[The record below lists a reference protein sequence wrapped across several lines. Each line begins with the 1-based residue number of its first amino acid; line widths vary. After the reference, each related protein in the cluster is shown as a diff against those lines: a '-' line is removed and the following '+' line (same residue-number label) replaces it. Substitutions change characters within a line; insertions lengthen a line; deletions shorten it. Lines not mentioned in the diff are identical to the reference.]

1 MGQVESSV
9 AGAVDQGEPL
19 FPASQPD
26 SHAAASTTSSME
38 SLIAGS
44 YLYFPLSIYYIIKVF
59 LCDSWHTSTKQ
70 LWISRVSLNS
80 LGIELMLHQIS
91 FVCKGFESCFFS

>member
-38 SLIAGS
+38 SLIAGR
-44 YLYFPLSIYYIIKVF
+44 YLYFPLSLYIILLKSFFVIPDTLPPSNYGLHAF
-59 LCDSWHTSTKQ
+59 L
-70 LWISRVSLNS
+70 
-80 LGIELMLHQIS
+80 
-91 FVCKGFESCFFS
+91 